1 MIRERISSSTVL
13 LLAYT
18 GSEYLIIFQLNV
30 HLEKFISPGKNL
42 RYLNIRRNA
51 IILRCD
57 WPRSPDWSA
66 EFYSWLRRSS
76 RSYADLEREVSQ
88 ILGFRWSV
96 AVTRASNDGL
106 RRIHNNAVAI
116 GTPTQRS

>member
-1 MIRERISSSTVL
+1 M
-13 LLAYT
+13 
-18 GSEYLIIFQLNV
+18 NV
-30 HLEKFISPGKNL
+30 YLEKSISPGKNL

-88 ILGFRWSV
+88 ILGFRWLV

-106 RRIHNNAVAI
+106 RRIHNSGLAI
-116 GTPTQRS
+116 GMPTQSKGHVGWV

>member
-30 HLEKFISPGKNL
+30 YLEKFISPGKNL

-57 WPRSPDWSA
+57 WPRSPDWSP

-96 AVTRASNDGL
+96 AVTRASNDG
-106 RRIHNNAVAI
+106 
-116 GTPTQRS
+116 S

>member
-18 GSEYLIIFQLNV
+18 GSEYLIIFQLFI
-30 HLEKFISPGKNL
+30 LKKFISPGKNL

-88 ILGFRWSV
+88 ILGFRW
-96 AVTRASNDGL
+96 
-106 RRIHNNAVAI
+106 
-116 GTPTQRS
+116 